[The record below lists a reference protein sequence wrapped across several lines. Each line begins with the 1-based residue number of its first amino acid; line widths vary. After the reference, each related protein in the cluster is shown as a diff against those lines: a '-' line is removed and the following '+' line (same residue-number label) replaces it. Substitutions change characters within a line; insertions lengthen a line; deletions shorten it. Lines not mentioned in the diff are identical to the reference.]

1 MGYNNDWVWGD
12 KFFSFIMSIMGFLYW
27 YVLVSFILVIL
38 TVIISI
44 CFGDVRLLDIFQE
57 HTELCTFIV
66 SVVVPVILIIISSM
80 KDIHKRWKLTD
91 EDKDLLSHF
100 RFGKMARKQ
109 KKLMARSIRIS
120 SGQVFLRL
128 SRMNLSEAIKDYR
141 YSDFNLNEQSSCNVS
156 LLLKAIPDMNYIDKG
171 ITHSLSEWETIFTEE
186 RIESLKGKIRFER
199 HRIHKYI
206 GKSDGVKQA
215 DLLNI
220 SYLDYKR
227 FTTFYN
233 VILNAVEKFGLNS
246 TETKASIRYA
256 IDRVGDLQEWF
267 DFIDSKR
274 HLPLINSKDNRK
286 YATFKT
292 NIISNTRDIANVFYT
307 KGSFYVMA
315 YFDDITY
322 EEREAFGK
330 DSVILYMYHYDFA
343 YFLVFEF
350 SKLRFA
356 VPLSIKD
363 IHLNLESW
371 ANSNEDTILVNLIE
385 KNTGQLITKRILHL
399 KRMNVI
405 KDKLKIQ
412 KPFDKVII
420 DKGIVK
426 AINKSLDEMVYNG
439 FILEVVK
446 GDRDIKEGY
455 LNFS

>member
-1 MGYNNDWVWGD
+1 MGYNNDWIWD
-12 KFFSFIMSIMGFLYW
+12 NKFFSFIMSIMGFLCW
-27 YVLVSFILVIL
+27 YIFILFILVIL
-38 TVIISI
+38 TTIISI

-66 SVVVPVILIIISSM
+66 SVVICVILIIISSM

-91 EDKDLLSHF
+91 EDKDILSHF
-100 RFGKMARKQ
+100 GFGKMTRKQ
-109 KKLMARSIRIS
+109 KKLMAMSIRLS
-120 SGQVFLRL
+120 SELVFQRL
-128 SRMNLSEAIKDYR
+128 SRMNLSEAIRDYR
-141 YSDFNLNEQSSCNVS
+141 HSDFYLNEQSSSNIN
-156 LLLKAIPDMNYIDKG
+156 LLLKIIPNMDYKYKDAIHP
-171 ITHSLSEWETIFTEE
+171 LSEWETLFADE
-186 RIESLKGKIRFER
+186 RIKFLKEKIRFER
-199 HRIHKYI
+199 HRIRKYR
-206 GKSDGVKQA
+206 GKSDDVKQA

-220 SYLDYKR
+220 SYLDYKK
-227 FTTFYN
+227 FTIFYN
-233 VILNAVEKFGLNS
+233 MILNAVEKFGLNS

-267 DFIDSKR
+267 DFVDSKR

-292 NIISNTRDIANVFYT
+292 NIISNTRNKANVFYT

-315 YFDDITY
+315 YFDNITY
-322 EEREAFGK
+322 EERETFGK
-330 DSVILYMYHYDFA
+330 DSVVLYMYHYELA

-363 IHLNLESW
+363 MHVDFDSW
-371 ANSNEDTILVNLIE
+371 VNSGENTILVNLIE
-385 KNTGQLITKRILHL
+385 KNTGLITTKRTLHL

-405 KDKLKIQ
+405 KDKLRIQ
-412 KPFDKVII
+412 KPFNKEII
-420 DKGIVK
+420 DKGIAK

-439 FILEVVK
+439 FILEEIK